1 MCISSKIFLNVN
13 ACCKKAEW
21 LDSLLVAASL
31 TRHIE
36 LQLSTGALCNNA
48 LVPSSGRDPPA
59 AATSDER
66 FDAGREQRD
75 FGHPWVSE

>member
-1 MCISSKIFLNVN
+1 MPAARKLNGWI
-13 ACCKKAEW
+13 AEW
-21 LDSLLVAASL
+21 LDSFLVAAS
-31 TRHIE
+31 
-36 LQLSTGALCNNA
+36 QLSTGALCNNA